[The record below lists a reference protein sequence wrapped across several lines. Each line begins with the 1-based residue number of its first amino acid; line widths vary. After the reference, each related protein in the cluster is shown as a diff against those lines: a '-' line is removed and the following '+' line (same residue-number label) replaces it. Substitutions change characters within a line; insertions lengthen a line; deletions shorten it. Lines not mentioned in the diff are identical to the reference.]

1 VDGRKDKMANDQTSF
16 DDLVSEAPA
25 ATVSVVGT
33 LAKSG
38 KFILVLQNAGT
49 VTLETA
55 AVKGHTVLG
64 TSLGQTIVRVDV
76 DVEKL
81 RDPIPLPW
89 LRDPVPVPWAT
100 PFALAAPQQA
110 SPAAFAAFQSPSP
123 DFVFGKG
130 GADLIGKTTPLES
143 DWAHSLQSSVT
154 DLSTSHSMA
163 DLPK

>member
-1 VDGRKDKMANDQTSF
+1 LPFCAAKRRVSVVDGRKIKMANDQTSF
-16 DDLVSEAPA
+16 DDLVSQVPA

-33 LAKSG
+33 LAKSSESG
-38 KFILVLQNAGT
+38 KFMLVLQNGGT

-89 LRDPVPVPWAT
+89 LRVVRSGAAELVPITIGRDYGDRVEVLT
-100 PFALAAPQQA
+100 GLDAADEVIINP
-110 SPAAFAAFQSPSP
+110 SDSLVSGAAVRLVNHKA
-123 DFVFGKG
+123 G
-130 GADLIGKTTPLES
+130 GA
-143 DWAHSLQSSVT
+143 A
-154 DLSTSHSMA
+154 
-163 DLPK
+163 

>member
-1 VDGRKDKMANDQTSF
+1 MDNDQTSF

-33 LAKSG
+33 FAKSSESG

-130 GADLIGKTTPLES
+130 GADLIGKTTFGERLGS
-143 DWAHSLQSSVT
+143 FSS
-154 DLSTSHSMA
+154 
-163 DLPK
+163 K